1 MKEIIIIFV
10 SLFLTVPLFAADEV
24 RFTGAPLERSSQN
37 ESNAAIDR
45 ATDWLLSQQNEK
57 GYWGDE
63 DHLLTAVATL
73 AIAGSN
79 SENRKTPQIK
89 KAVDWL
95 KSPSCTSNKTVR
107 LKAILWREI
116 ALTVFAPDAIDIRPL
131 RICKVTDK
139 IRYAFYEIIFLRKYK
154 DGKLPYL
161 HSLQN
166 YRPQPSDVIFLSYY
180 KKNSYI
186 ESAMETLAKEWS
198 SSGDVPEKWKE
209 DAEMA
214 WWYAHAINR
223 AFNGEIYLKSNG
235 EITPINWR
243 APLANHWTTT
253 QTMDA
258 KGRGNWKNSI
268 LETAF
273 AILLLS
279 EL

>member
-10 SLFLTVPLFAADEV
+10 LFFLSVPLFAADEV

-95 KSPSCTSNKTVR
+95 KSPSCTSNKTEQ

-116 ALTVFAPDAIDIRPL
+116 ALTVFAPDAINIRLP

-139 IRYAFYEIIFLRKYK
+139 IRYALYEIIFLRKYK
-154 DGKLPYL
+154 DGELPSL
-161 HSLQN
+161 QNLQN
-166 YRPQPSDVIFLSYY
+166 YRPQPDGVIFLSYY
-180 KKNSYI
+180 KKNNYI

-198 SSGDVPEKWKE
+198 ASNDIPKEWKE

-223 AFNGEIYLKSNG
+223 AFNGEIYLKKNG
-235 EITPINWR
+235 TVTPIDWR
-243 APLANHWTTT
+243 VPLANYWTTT

>member
-10 SLFLTVPLFAADEV
+10 SLFLSVPLFAADEI
-24 RFTGAPLERSSQN
+24 RFTGAPLERSTQN

-63 DHLLTAVATL
+63 DQLLTAVATL

-79 SENRKTPQIK
+79 SEIRKTPQIK
-89 KAVDWL
+89 KAIDWL
-95 KSPSCTSNKTVR
+95 KSPSCTSNKTVQI
-107 LKAILWREI
+107 KAILWREI
-116 ALTVFAPDAIDIRPL
+116 ALTVFAPDAINSLPL
-131 RICKVTDK
+131 ICKSTGK
-139 IRYAFYEIIFLRKYK
+139 IRYALYEIIFLRKHK
-154 DGKLPYL
+154 DGELFELP
-161 HSLQN
+161 SQQN
-166 YRPQPSDVIFLSYY
+166 YRPQQNDVIFLSYY

-198 SSGDVPEKWKE
+198 SSGDIPKEWKE

-235 EITPINWR
+235 EITPIDWR
-243 APLANHWTTT
+243 VPLANYWTTT

>member
-10 SLFLTVPLFAADEV
+10 LLFLSVPLFAADEV

-57 GYWGDE
+57 GYWGCE

-79 SENRKTPQIK
+79 SEIRKTPQIK

-95 KSPSCTSNKTVR
+95 KSPTCTSNKTAQI
-107 LKAILWREI
+107 KAILWREI
-116 ALTVFAPDAIDIRPL
+116 ALTVFAPDAINIRLPL
-131 RICKVTDK
+131 ICKSTGK
-139 IRYAFYEIIFLRKYK
+139 IRYALCEANHLRKK
-154 DGKLPYL
+154 SDALPPL
-161 HSLQN
+161 PAQEINRSSLSN
-166 YRPQPSDVIFLSYY
+166 DLIYLSYCR
-180 KKNSYI
+180 KTPHT
-186 ESAMETLAKEWS
+186 ESAMETLANEWS
-198 SSGDVPEKWKE
+198 ASNDIPKEWKE

-223 AFNGEIYLKSNG
+223 AFNGEIYLKKNG
-235 EITPINWR
+235 TVTPIDWR

>member
-10 SLFLTVPLFAADEV
+10 SLFLSVPLFAADEL
-24 RFTGAPLERSSQN
+24 RFTGAPLERSTQN

-57 GYWGDE
+57 GYWGCE

-79 SENRKTPQIK
+79 SEIRKTPQIK

-95 KSPSCTSNKTVR
+95 KSPFCTSNKTVQI
-107 LKAILWREI
+107 KAILWREI
-116 ALTVFAPDAIDIRPL
+116 ALTVFAPDAIDIRLP

-139 IRYAFYEIIFLRKYK
+139 IRYALYEIIFLRKYK
-154 DGKLPYL
+154 DGELPEL

-166 YRPQPSDVIFLSYY
+166 YRPQPNDVIFLSYY
-180 KKNSYI
+180 KKNSYF

-198 SSGDVPEKWKE
+198 TSNDIPKEWKE

-223 AFNGEIYLKSNG
+223 AFNGEIYLKSND
-235 EITPINWR
+235 EITPIDWR
-243 APLANHWTTT
+243 APLANYWTTT

>member
-10 SLFLTVPLFAADEV
+10 LLFLSVPLFAADEL

-57 GYWGDE
+57 GYWGNE
-63 DHLLTAVATL
+63 DQLLTAVATL

-79 SENRKTPQIK
+79 SEIRKTPQIK
-89 KAVDWL
+89 KAIDWL
-95 KSPSCTSNKTVR
+95 KSPSCTSNKTVQI
-107 LKAILWREI
+107 KAILWREI
-116 ALTVFAPDAIDIRPL
+116 ALTVFAPDAIDIRLP

-139 IRYAFYEIIFLRKYK
+139 IRYALYEIIFLRKYK
-154 DGKLPYL
+154 DGELPEL

-166 YRPQPSDVIFLSYY
+166 YRPQPNGVIFLSYY

-198 SSGDVPEKWKE
+198 ASNDIPKEWKE

-235 EITPINWR
+235 EITPIDWR
-243 APLANHWTTT
+243 APLANYWTTT